1 MENFDYEKELSRCK
15 TLEDITG
22 KNGLVQRIVK
32 DAIETILQK
41 EFNQHLENTS
51 AYRNGYTNKSV
62 RTEYGDVSI
71 KVPRDRES
79 KFEPEILAKRQT
91 TSNGIKDQVTSM
103 YAKGMSTRDISDHI
117 ESLYGTTL
125 SANTISTITDD
136 ALERGK
142 EWFNRTLDKI
152 YPIVFMDAIHFKV
165 KDDHRIVSKAAYIA
179 LGINIE
185 GQKEILGVWIGEN
198 EGAKFWL
205 RVCTELKNRGVT
217 DILIACIDGLKGFPE
232 AITSVFPET
241 RVQLCIIHQIRNSL
255 KYIKQ

>member
-103 YAKGMSTRDISDHI
+103 YAKAC
-117 ESLYGTTL
+117 LQ
-125 SANTISTITDD
+125 
-136 ALERGK
+136 
-142 EWFNRTLDKI
+142 
-152 YPIVFMDAIHFKV
+152 
-165 KDDHRIVSKAAYIA
+165 
-179 LGINIE
+179 GILVI
-185 GQKEILGVWIGEN
+185 ILNLCMVQHY
-198 EGAKFWL
+198 L
-205 RVCTELKNRGVT
+205 
-217 DILIACIDGLKGFPE
+217 LIQYL
-232 AITSVFPET
+232 
-241 RVQLCIIHQIRNSL
+241 Q
-255 KYIKQ
+255 